1 MQKWQCILTKEA
13 ELDLKRLDLSIRK
26 RILEKIK
33 WMRENFDQITPLPL
47 GGKWRGFFKLRIGD
61 WRVVYEI
68 EISKNL
74 IIIHYIDHRN
84 KIYKR
89 KR

>member
-13 ELDLKRLDLSIRK
+13 ELDLKRLDYSTRK

-47 GGKWRGFFKLRIGD
+47 GGKWRGFFKLRVGD

-68 EISKNL
+68 EISTNL
-74 IIIHYIDHRN
+74 ITIHYIDHRN

-89 KR
+89 KK

>member
-13 ELDLKRLDLSIRK
+13 ELDLKRLDYSTRK

-47 GGKWRGFFKLRIGD
+47 GGKWRGFFKLRVGD
-61 WRVVYEI
+61 
-68 EISKNL
+68 
-74 IIIHYIDHRN
+74 
-84 KIYKR
+84 
-89 KR
+89 